1 MTLNMV
7 YEHLMIVVVS
17 AFFLLIIG
25 LSVGIIAYFYPKLRK
40 GIMLIVDILQ
50 VIPTLAMLG
59 LLMVFFGAT
68 FKTVVIGMVLYSLLP
83 VVLNT
88 LVGLESVDSGVKEAA
103 RGMGMSRLQRLTK
116 VELPLAFPMIFSGMR
131 IAVVTSI
138 GVAVFATFV
147 GGGGLGQIL
156 YRGVRTQNMKMIVS
170 GTVALIIMSLVID
183 GAMAFYEKKLSRKGG
198 F

>member
-198 F
+198 Y

>member
-7 YEHLMIVVVS
+7 DEHLMIVAVS

-103 RGMGMSRLQRLTK
+103 RGMGMSRFQRLIK

>member
-7 YEHLMIVVVS
+7 YEHLMIVAVS

-59 LLMVFFGAT
+59 LLMVVFGPT
-68 FKTVVIGMVLYSLLP
+68 FQTVVIGMVLYSLLP

-103 RGMGMSRLQRLTK
+103 RGMGMSRFQRLTK

-156 YRGVRTQNMKMIVS
+156 YRGVRTQNMKMIIS